1 MPAESGQ
8 AREAGQGKACY
19 VYGIVPADVE
29 FTDEVE
35 GIGDPPGVVRLI
47 RHGEIAAL
55 VSDVDITRPL
65 GRPEDLM
72 AHQELLDSMAAAA
85 PVLPLR
91 FGAVVTG
98 EDAVTGE
105 MLGPH
110 HEEFAAALRELEGRA
125 QYVVKG
131 RYVEDALLGEVLSEN
146 PQADEL
152 RQQIRAAGGDEYATR
167 ELRMRLGE
175 IVNQAVVAKRERDTR
190 HAGDVLEPYC
200 VASKVREPTHEEDAV
215 HVAVLVD
222 TGQQPELERALSEL
236 AREWEGRVTLRLLGP
251 MAPYDFVA
259 TMAPAG

>member
-8 AREAGQGKACY
+8 EREPGQGQACY

-29 FTDEVE
+29 FTAEVE
-35 GIGDPPGVVRLI
+35 GVGDPPSQVRI
-47 RHGEIAAL
+47 ISHGDISAM
-55 VSDVDITRPL
+55 VSDIDTSSPL

-72 AHQELLDSMAAAA
+72 AHQELLDRTAAEA

-91 FGAVVTG
+91 FGAVLTD

-105 MLGPH
+105 LLEPNH
-110 HEEFAAALRELEGRA
+110 DDFAAALRELEGRA

-131 RYVEDALLGEVLSEN
+131 RYVEDAVLNEVLSEN
-146 PQADEL
+146 QEADEL
-152 RQQIRAAGGDEYATR
+152 RRQIKEAGDEDATR
-167 ELRMRLGE
+167 NLRIRLGE
-175 IVNQAVVAKRERDTR
+175 IVNQAVTAKREQDTR

-200 VASKVREPTHEEDAV
+200 EASNVREPTHEEDAV
-215 HVAVLVD
+215 NVAVLVETD
-222 TGQQPELERALSEL
+222 RQKELEEALSEL

-259 TMAPAG
+259 TLAPAG